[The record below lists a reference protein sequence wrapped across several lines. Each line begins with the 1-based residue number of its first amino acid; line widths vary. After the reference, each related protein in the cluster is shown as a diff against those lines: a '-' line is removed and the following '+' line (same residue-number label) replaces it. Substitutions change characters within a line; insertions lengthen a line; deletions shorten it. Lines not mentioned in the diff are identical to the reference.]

1 MVTCGG
7 GEEPLYSWGSLGTY
21 VILPSHRSVEKEV
34 LIYTDIAAV
43 CSVRRLLE
51 LIYFWKQSIIQKHNK
66 NYKKF
71 KHKELGKEDACS
83 HRQQLRVP
91 SLLEFLYGERKE
103 EPAGAL

>member
-51 LIYFWKQSIIQKHNK
+51 LFYFWKQSIIQKHNK
-66 NYKKF
+66 NYKN
-71 KHKELGKEDACS
+71 S
-83 HRQQLRVP
+83 NTRN
-91 SLLEFLYGERKE
+91 SERKT
-103 EPAGAL
+103 PVPTDNS